1 MSIHTRLVEIMKRIG
16 VFLIGLTCCF
26 VCSVSAHQPRQFDCA
41 APTRP
46 ADDQNDESWQK
57 FLDEIDFFQACINAT
72 VERHQAASR
81 EHQEAARSTVNAWN
95 RFVQQSLNAPEDFP
109 WPPETN

>member
-1 MSIHTRLVEIMKRIG
+1 MNRLS
-16 VFLIGLTCCF
+16 VFLIGLTCWLP
-26 VCSVSAHQPRQFDCA
+26 CSASAHEPMQNDCG

-46 ADDQNDESWQK
+46 ADDQNDLSWQK
-57 FLDEIDFFQACINAT
+57 FLDEIDVFQACINTT
-72 VERHQAASR
+72 VERHQAASS
-81 EHQEAARSTVNAWN
+81 EHQEVARLTVGRWN